1 MPELEYNGLMSNEP
15 RTYAM
20 DDEGNA
26 ARFANLYSDD
36 LMYVT
41 EYKRWFYWDG
51 SRWAQSI
58 GQETEAAMKFIGK
71 LHEEATLMNLQG
83 RDEDHKRMCAHIVKT
98 AGKIPYLIA
107 LASKTPEM
115 RAETSALDANR
126 SWINFGNAVVD
137 VKDGTL
143 MVADPL
149 DRLTKRTT
157 VPYKPNASAP
167 LWESFLRDVLPDP
180 ALREYVQRLA
190 GYSLLGDVNERLLVF
205 LYGEGRN
212 GKSVF
217 VEVLRELLG
226 DYALGT
232 PVTTFLKKMDGG
244 QNTNDLAR
252 LRGARFIAASEFE
265 EGARINN
272 ALLKRVTGDEKIT
285 ARPLYGEFFDFI
297 FEGTIWV
304 STNHM
309 PFFGND
315 QAVWDRIKVV
325 PFTVRI
331 PDDAVDVRIKS
342 KLLAEGAGILQ
353 WVLDGA
359 RGYLAHG
366 LEEPLSLLTA
376 RGDLRLDQDLLS
388 AFVEERC
395 EVDFD
400 HVDTSNSL
408 YLAYVE
414 WATMAGEKPTSKRTF
429 GIRLKAAG
437 YEAVRLT
444 DGLRAWRGLRRKSS
458 VSVSG

>member
-1 MPELEYNGLMSNEP
+1 
-15 RTYAM
+15 M

-26 ARFANLYSDD
+26 ARFAALYSDD
-36 LMYVT
+36 LMYVA

-51 SRWAQSI
+51 SRWTPSI

-71 LHEEATLMNLQG
+71 LHEEAAMMKLQG
-83 RDEDHKRMCAHIVKT
+83 RDEDHKRMCTHIVKT
-98 AGKIPYLIA
+98 AGKIPYLVS

-126 SWINFGNAVVD
+126 SWLNFGNAVVD
-137 VKDGTL
+137 VRDGTL
-143 MVADPL
+143 MVSDPL

-157 VPYKPNASAP
+157 VPYKPNATAP
-167 LWESFLRDVLPDP
+167 LWDAFLADVLPDP
-180 ALREYVQRLA
+180 AMREYVQRLA

-232 PVTTFLKKMDGG
+232 PVTTFLKKMSGG
-244 QNTNDLAR
+244 EMSNDLAR

-265 EGARINN
+265 EGARVNN

-285 ARPLYGEFFDFI
+285 ARPLYGEFFDFV

-315 QAVWDRIKVV
+315 QAVWDRIKVI

-331 PDDAVDVRIKS
+331 PDDKVDVRIKA

-359 RGYLAHG
+359 RSYMEHG
-366 LEEPLSLLTA
+366 LEEPVGLLTT
-376 RGDLRLDQDLLS
+376 RVEMRYDQDLLS
-388 AFVEERC
+388 TFVEERC
-395 EVDFD
+395 EVDHD
-400 HVDTSNSL
+400 YVDTSNSL
-408 YLAYVE
+408 YMSYVE

-429 GIRLKAAG
+429 GIRLKTAG
-437 YEAVRLT
+437 YEQIRLT
-444 DGLRAWRGLRRKSS
+444 DGVRAWRGLRRKAS
-458 VSVSG
+458 VNVGG

>member
-1 MPELEYNGLMSNEP
+1 MSELGYNDGMETFDNAFAL
-15 RTYAM
+15 
-20 DDEGNA
+20 DDDGNA
-26 ARFANLYSDD
+26 RRFASLYSED
-36 LMYVT
+36 LMFVT

-51 SRWAQSI
+51 SRWAVSI
-58 GQETEAAMKFIGK
+58 GQETEKAMQFIQLLHMEAAPF
-71 LHEEATLMNLQG
+71 LALNDTEY
-83 RDEDHKRMCAHIVKT
+83 KRRTAHILKS
-98 AGKIPYLIA
+98 AGKIPYLLG
-107 LASKTPEM
+107 LAAKTPEL

-143 MVADPL
+143 MVPDPL
-149 DRLTKRTT
+149 DRLTKRTA
-157 VPYKPNASAP
+157 VAYRPNAEAP
-167 LWESFLRDVLPDP
+167 QWERFLADVLPDP

-205 LYGEGRN
+205 LFGEGRN

-232 PVTTFLKKMDGG
+232 PVTTFLKKMSGG
-244 QNTNDLAR
+244 EQSNDLAR

-265 EGARINN
+265 EGARVNN

-285 ARPLYGEFFDFI
+285 ARPLYGEFFDFV

-309 PFFGND
+309 PFFGSD
-315 QAVWDRIKVV
+315 LAVWDRVKVI

-331 PDDAVDVRIKS
+331 PDEAVDVRIKS

-359 RGYLAHG
+359 RQYLAHG
-366 LEEPLSLLTA
+366 LEEPTSLLQTRA
-376 RGDLRLDQDLLS
+376 ELRDEQDLLS
-388 AFVEERC
+388 VFVTERC
-395 EVDFD
+395 EVDAD
-400 HVDTSNSL
+400 YCDTSSGL
-408 YLAYVE
+408 YLSYTE
-414 WATMAGEKPTSKRTF
+414 WAVMAGEKPTSKRTF

-437 YEAVRLT
+437 YPEARFSGGT
-444 DGLRAWRGLRRKSS
+444 RGYRGLRVKQG
-458 VSVSG
+458 VTV